1 MTFDLSKLSL
11 SEKATQP
18 GDVTSA
24 HHELCNQ
31 LKGAVKSDQPMETG
45 TSDKSST
52 VTDVQIISK
61 LEDQL
66 NQRPLQTKLM
76 ELDWEHLPDELDPAR
91 G

>member
-1 MTFDLSKLSL
+1 
-11 SEKATQP
+11 
-18 GDVTSA
+18 
-24 HHELCNQ
+24 
-31 LKGAVKSDQPMETG
+31 METG